1 MGMNLEGFDANK
13 VEVQSEYAALPAG
26 EYQAII
32 VESEEKS
39 TKAGNGKY
47 LELRLNIQ
55 GPTHQGRILFDR
67 LNLVNQNETAQ
78 QIARATLSSIC
89 RAVNVLTPKDSSELH
104 GKPLTIVVKT
114 REYNGEIQNEIKGY
128 KPRQL
133 ASGGGGHMIAEAFGG
148 NQPAPAASG
157 RPW

>member
-1 MGMNLEGFDANK
+1 MGMNLEGFDAEK

-39 TKAGNGKY
+39 TKAENGKY

-78 QIARATLSSIC
+78 QIAKATLSSIC

-133 ASGGGGHMIAEAFGG
+133 AGGGGHMIAEAFERA
-148 NQPAPAASG
+148 QPAPAASG

>member
-32 VESEEKS
+32 VESEEKP

-67 LNLVNQNETAQ
+67 LNLVNQNDTAQ

-104 GKPLTIVVKT
+104 GKPLTVIVKT

-133 ASGGGGHMIAEAFGG
+133 AGGGHMIAEAFGG

>member
-32 VESEEKS
+32 VESEEKP

-67 LNLVNQNETAQ
+67 LNLVNQNDTAQ

-104 GKPLTIVVKT
+104 GKPLTVIVKT

-133 ASGGGGHMIAEAFGG
+133 AGGGGHMIAEAFGG
-148 NQPAPAASG
+148 AQPAPAASG